1 MRVALSD
8 AFLARPIAHRGYHD
22 RALGR
27 IENSVS
33 AFAAA
38 VSAGYGIELDLQ
50 LSSDGVAMVFHDDV
64 LDRLTAET
72 GPVGAQSAAE
82 LGAMRLRGSVDVIPT
97 LAQVLTLVAGRVPL
111 LIEIKDQTLTMS
123 ATDGVL
129 EAATVTALT
138 GYAGPVALMSFNP
151 FCVAHV
157 AHLAPHLPRGLTTDQ
172 FDPND
177 WAPLTPETCAF
188 LRAIPDYEATGCSF
202 ISHEA
207 SDLGAARVAELR
219 AAGAVVLCWT
229 IRSPEAE
236 AEARKIA
243 ANVTF
248 EGYAA

>member
-177 WAPLTPETCAF
+177 WAPLTPKACAF